1 MFEILVDALSFIII
15 VAGLIG
21 VAYGFNKFTKSRR
34 HESGSLK
41 FFALATSIVIGLVNI
56 AVIYEA
62 WIGTVVPAEDLHW
75 LTVVLI
81 FLAGMSMLADPL
93 KETPLAAAIAMI
105 ALGAIVGLLL
115 LFGDIPEGSTDVN
128 LFDIITL
135 PLWAIIIGVIV
146 IVAIVFVA
154 SFFTEFTVDSVLK
167 IISWSPIII
176 VFSALLL
183 LQGLMMIIADDPAGI
198 WSLFT
203 S

>member
-21 VAYGFNKFTKSRR
+21 VAYGFNKFTKRKS
-34 HESGSLK
+34 HESGTLK
-41 FFALATSIVIGLVNI
+41 FLALATSIVIGLVNI

-62 WIGTVVPAEDLHW
+62 YIGSIVPAEDLHW
-75 LTVVLI
+75 LTIVLI

-105 ALGAIVGLLL
+105 ALGAVAGLLL
-115 LFGDIPEGSTDVN
+115 LFGDIQEGSTDVE
-128 LFDIITL
+128 LFGLITL
-135 PLWAIIIGVIV
+135 PLWLIILGVI
-146 IVAIVFVA
+146 AIVGVVFIA

-176 VFSALLL
+176 VFSAMLL
-183 LQGLMMIIADDPAGI
+183 LQGLMMIVTGEPAGI
-198 WSLFT
+198 WDLF
-203 S
+203 SS

>member
-21 VAYGFNKFTKSRR
+21 VAYGFNKFTKRKS
-34 HESGSLK
+34 HESGFLK
-41 FFALATSIVIGLVNI
+41 FLALATSIVIGLINI

-75 LTVVLI
+75 LTIVLI

-115 LFGDIPEGSTDVN
+115 LFGDIPEGTTDVD
-128 LFDIITL
+128 LFGIITL
-135 PLWAIIIGVIV
+135 PLVVIILGIIIIV
-146 IVAIVFVA
+146 GIIFIA

-176 VFSALLL
+176 IFSALLL
-183 LQGLMMIIADDPAGI
+183 LQGLMMIVTGEAAGI
-198 WSLFT
+198 WDLF
-203 S
+203 SS